1 MEQVNSMAKV
11 ADIQAQLRAVAGGSA
26 SPATAVPSGQAPARA
41 PAPSAA
47 AKAPSRE
54 GRVHI
59 GAYLHPD
66 FKRSLMRVR
75 AETGEDV
82 QSLVARALNDL
93 FRAHNV
99 PVVDQK

>member
-1 MEQVNSMAKV
+1 MAKV
-11 ADIQAQLRAVAGGSA
+11 ADIQAQLRAVAGGGPSPA
-26 SPATAVPSGQAPARA
+26 SPAAAPSSQTSPARTRI
-41 PAPSAA
+41 PAA
-47 AKAPSRE
+47 AKAQSRD
-54 GRVHI
+54 GKVHI
-59 GAYLHPD
+59 GAYLPPD

-82 QSLVARALNDL
+82 QTLLARALNDL